1 MVLKDIF
8 TNLMQSYAEDVV
20 LREQYWLEIEK
31 AYTGSKRHYHNLTHL
46 EQLFQQLLPLKAEI
60 ADWDTLL
67 FSLFYHDIVYNVRR
81 QDNEEKSAEL
91 AKKRLTDLHYPLER
105 VEKCVA
111 QIIATK
117 SHTLSP
123 DADTNLF
130 TDADLAILGRDWP
143 TYHSYTQQVR
153 REYAIYP
160 DLLYKPGRRK
170 VLQHFLDMERIFKTA
185 HFYDLYE
192 QKARANLSQELAEL
206 WARPAICS
214 FLSGLTLSLFFTKG
228 KKKKNL
234 TLVRQK
240 GYDLFWSS
248 ISIHF

>member
-1 MVLKDIF
+1 MLLKDIF
-8 TNLMQSYAEDVV
+8 NNLLAAYTKDNA
-20 LREQYWLEIEK
+20 LLEQYWLEIEK
-31 AYTGSKRHYHNLTHL
+31 AYGAKGRHYHNLRHL
-46 EQLFQQLLPLKAEI
+46 DQLLQQLLPLKAEI

-91 AKKRLTDLHYPLER
+91 AQKRLQALAYPSER
-105 VEKCVA
+105 ILNCVS

-117 SHTLSP
+117 SHTLSS

-130 TDADLAILGRDWP
+130 TDADLAILGQDWS
-143 TYHSYTQQVR
+143 TYHNYAQQVR

-170 VLQHFLDMERIFKTA
+170 VLQHFLDMERIFKTS

-192 QKARANLSQELAEL
+192 QKAHSNLSRELAEL
-206 WARPAICS
+206 
-214 FLSGLTLSLFFTKG
+214 
-228 KKKKNL
+228 
-234 TLVRQK
+234 
-240 GYDLFWSS
+240 
-248 ISIHF
+248 

>member
-1 MVLKDIF
+1 MSLKVSF
-8 TNLMQSYAEDVV
+8 SNLIQRYTEQTAVID
-20 LREQYWLEIEK
+20 QYWQEIET
-31 AYTGSKRHYHNLTHL
+31 AYKGPKRHYHKLTHL
-46 EQLFQQLLPLKAEI
+46 EQVFQQLLPLRAEI

-91 AKKRLTDLHYPLER
+91 AQERLQALVYPPER
-105 VEKCVA
+105 IEKCVA

-123 DADTNLF
+123 NADTNLF
-130 TDADLAILGRDWP
+130 TDADLAILGQDWP
-143 TYHSYTQQVR
+143 IYHSYTQQVR

-192 QKARANLSQELAEL
+192 QKARVNLSQELAEL
-206 WARPAICS
+206 
-214 FLSGLTLSLFFTKG
+214 
-228 KKKKNL
+228 
-234 TLVRQK
+234 
-240 GYDLFWSS
+240 
-248 ISIHF
+248 